1 MINPGSVAGISRN
14 VRRTLRRLRSRRF
27 RERGI
32 APIIAIAALIATVAV
47 AGMVASAVV
56 HAGQTISY
64 QGQVRSAF
72 TRSEQ
77 LEQRMS
83 AEAQSAKAIFAPATA
98 VDGAA
103 NCAGGQCR
111 EIDFYASGA
120 TAAGN
125 RGNFIAY
132 LATAAGSVQRYVYT
146 STAGGV
152 AHGVSADGTPIAG
165 TQFYVREVPVTS
177 LTTDPDVTPTTK
189 AQMIAA
195 GVVPHRWTF
204 QYEHFGVVASNDV
217 FYVHFNAGAAPN
229 SGGPGWGATATG
241 NDVFALSVLT
251 KPVSSSTQ
259 FIAKTFSP
267 TTPPITNVG
276 PSQLFFPFPGSPNQS
291 LQVHE
296 TNYHD
301 AFTSVGPCQMV
312 GSTIASLVSTSV
324 FPSPNIA
331 DTDSGPA
338 TFTFIPT
345 QSGICSQTIAD
356 SYGTTALL
364 PVQVA
369 GPLVV
374 SPTTLT
380 MSLHGSPPAPYP
392 SNTAIVTG
400 TKTWSY
406 IALTLSASTCPI
418 VSAVQS
424 ETDAPTFNATPAGG
438 QLTITA
444 TATGSCTMTVSD
456 QFGESQTV
464 SIVVYDDPVYNM
476 TESPATGTIGRGSS
490 WSTATVA
497 ATVAALPPG
506 HSYYPGTAANLNVG
520 VIAQSYTGT
529 PGDCAWGPSGY
540 QAPGTTFTVTDND
553 PVGGVCTLT
562 FSADTSSANNPYAS
576 LSPGSVAA
584 NITFTA
590 QTHQQQTVCNSNPLA
605 GTTDWSTNPP
615 TDYVGTTAS
624 PPCLAPPGP
633 TPTPVPVPTAGTVTI
648 TAAYSGTA
656 HYTHTDA
663 TDHADI
669 NGTLI
674 WQQYWSSNGLNYQN
688 TADQP
693 NEELLLQTVTSTDEP
708 TIASD
713 SNIGVGSNLPS
724 YPNCWLATLD
734 IEPSGGNQW
743 NIYGEISVVGPTYW
757 NSGIPGSGCAE
768 ATLNESW
775 WPSWTLNTD

>member
-1 MINPGSVAGISRN
+1 VIKPGTVAGISRN
-14 VRRTLRRLRSRRF
+14 VRRCLQRLRSRRF

-32 APIIAIAALIATVAV
+32 APIVALAALITTVAV

-83 AEAQSAKAIFAPATA
+83 AEASSAKAIFAPATA

-103 NCAGGQCR
+103 NCSGGQCR

-132 LATAAGSVQRYVYT
+132 LATAGGSVQRYVYT

-152 AHGVSADGTPIAG
+152 AHGVSADGAPIAG

-177 LTTDPDVTPTTK
+177 LTSDADVTPTTK
-189 AQMIAA
+189 AQMVAA

-204 QYEHFGVVASNDV
+204 QYEHYGVAASNDV
-217 FYVHFNAGAAPN
+217 FYVHFNAGAAPS

-241 NDVFALSVLT
+241 NDLFAVSVLT
-251 KPVSSSTQ
+251 KPVSSSTS
-259 FIAKTFSP
+259 FISKTFTP
-267 TTPPITNVG
+267 TTPPITSVG
-276 PSQLFFPFPGSPNQS
+276 PTSLFFPFPGSANQG

-301 AFTSVGPCQMV
+301 AFTAVGACQMV
-312 GSTIASLVSTSV
+312 GSTIASLTSTSV

-331 DTDSGPA
+331 NQDSGPA
-338 TFTFIPT
+338 TFTFVPT
-345 QSGICSQTIAD
+345 QPGVCSQIVSD
-356 SYGTTALL
+356 SYGTTATL

-374 SPTTLT
+374 SPTNLT
-380 MSLHGSPPAPYP
+380 MSPHASPPNGYP

-406 IALTLSASTCPI
+406 TGLTLSASNCPI

-424 ETDAPTFNATPAGG
+424 ETDAPTFSATPAGG

-444 TATGSCTMTVSD
+444 IATGSCTMTVSD
-456 QFGESQTV
+456 QFGESQNV
-464 SIVVYDDPVYNM
+464 SIVVYDDPVYNL

-497 ATVAALPPG
+497 ATVAALPAG
-506 HSYYPGTAANLNVG
+506 HSYFPGTAANLNVG
-520 VIAQSYTGT
+520 VIAQSYTGSA
-529 PGDCAWGPSGY
+529 GGCAWGPTGW
-540 QAPGTTFTVTDND
+540 QAPGTSFSVTDND

-562 FSADTSSANNPYAS
+562 FSADTTSANNPYAS
-576 LSPGSVAA
+576 LSPGSVNA
-584 NITFTA
+584 NITFTP
-590 QTHQQQTVCNSNPLA
+590 QVHQQQLVCNTDGTA
-605 GTTDWSTNPP
+605 GTTNWSTNPP
-615 TDYVGTTAS
+615 TDYVGTAAS
-624 PPCLAPPGP
+624 PPCVGSPPTPTPPPGP
-633 TPTPVPVPTAGTVTI
+633 TPAPHVLVDFYCINTDGQDQDTFGNSIYESATGCAGFYADGTVALAPGYNAASLGGLTCGAGTFVTWDQNAGGPGW
-648 TAAYSGTA
+648 TTVNGSAAA
-656 HYTHTDA
+656 
-663 TDHADI
+663 
-669 NGTLI
+669 
-674 WQQYWSSNGLNYQN
+674 SSPLGY
-688 TADQP
+688 A
-693 NEELLLQTVTSTDEP
+693 
-708 TIASD
+708 ASYYD
-713 SNIGVGSNLPS
+713 PLVSDNV
-724 YPNCWLATLD
+724 
-734 IEPSGGNQW
+734 
-743 NIYGEISVVGPTYW
+743 
-757 NSGIPGSGCAE
+757 
-768 ATLNESW
+768 
-775 WPSWTLNTD
+775 SWTAYNYMLSVMPPNLTQTDVNAGDTYCPGY